1 MESVWRLIM
10 DNRDM
15 NRTIGQEEAHK
26 KEKHGQVVPFSV

>member
-15 NRTIGQEEAHK
+15 NRTIGHEEAHK
-26 KEKHGQVVPFSV
+26 KEKHGQVAPFSV